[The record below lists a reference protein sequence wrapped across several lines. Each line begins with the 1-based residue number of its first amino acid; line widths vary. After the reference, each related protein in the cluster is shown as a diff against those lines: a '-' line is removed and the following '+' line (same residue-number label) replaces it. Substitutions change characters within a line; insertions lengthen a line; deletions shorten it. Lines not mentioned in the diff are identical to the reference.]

1 MKILKKIIDRIMIG
15 EEILEEE
22 ANYELEDKSK
32 EAIELRMMLQNSI
45 VM

>member
-1 MKILKKIIDRIMIG
+1 MKILKKIIDKIMMG
-15 EEILEEE
+15 DEILEEKG
-22 ANYELEDKSK
+22 NYELEDKSK